1 MAGLGRGDS
10 ISRNMKPR
18 VILFTQPDCP
28 PCHIVKLFLTERG
41 VVFEER
47 DITQTPSALRELTE
61 KYHSHST
68 PTLVIGDEVM
78 VGFNPERLDEI
89 LGE

>member
-1 MAGLGRGDS
+1 
-10 ISRNMKPR
+10 MKPR
-18 VILFTQPDCP
+18 VVVFTQPDCP
-28 PCHIVKLFLTERG
+28 PCMVVKMFLTEKG

-47 DITQTPSALRELTE
+47 DITVDADAVRELTE
-61 KYHSHST
+61 KYGSHST

-78 VGFNPERLDEI
+78 IGFNPGRLDEI